1 MSRIGK
7 IHLSEFGSE
16 PTVVTEAPTVATL
29 LGAVGAY
36 NDGVCLRLVTPP
48 SVRVAVRPREDSVVR
63 FSAPDLKERKRASL
77 STIRGRKEDR
87 WARLPKAVIQLLS
100 SEGLVTQ
107 GADIT
112 LQSDAPPG
120 CGLSLTSAFAVALID
135 GLTRVSNTPLPT
147 ERIIELLGRL
157 GTHYLKRSPSET
169 LRLKESAGLQKTAE
183 AGRIYAC
190 DARRESLEGC
200 DWLSVEG
207 HEVVLIS
214 AGVPQFSDD
223 MSLQEI
229 ESFQKEA
236 LASLGER
243 RPGVSLRDYR
253 VEDLEEIREALS
265 DAARRA
271 AAFVVGENSRV
282 EEARELLLG
291 GDLDGVGN
299 VLSVSHG
306 SLRENLDLSCPEID
320 WLVKRGQRVE
330 GVVGMRIHG
339 LAYGGAALAI
349 LRPGARDR
357 LIDAIDEYSRIF
369 GFTPEIHT
377 LVPLGGSTTGLN
389 VRQLEG

>member
-1 MSRIGK
+1 MSRIGE

-48 SVRVAVRPREDSVVR
+48 SVRVAVRLREDSVVR

-87 WARLPKAVIQLLS
+87 WARLPKAVVQLLA
-100 SEGLVTQ
+100 SEGILSR

-112 LQSDAPPG
+112 LQSDAPSG
-120 CGLSLTSAFAVALID
+120 CGLSLTSGFAVALID
-135 GLTRVSNTPLPT
+135 ALAEVSGTSLDTEGLVPLV
-147 ERIIELLGRL
+147 GRL
-157 GTHYLKRSPSET
+157 GSHYLKMNPSKVV
-169 LRLKESAGLQKTAE
+169 RLKEGAELQKGAE

-190 DARRESLEGC
+190 DTRRGGLRSC
-200 DWLSVEG
+200 DWLSAEG

-214 AGVPQFSDD
+214 AGVPQFTDD
-223 MSLQEI
+223 MSLTEI
-229 ESFQKEA
+229 DDLQKEA
-236 LASLGER
+236 VAALGQR
-243 RPGVSLRDYR
+243 RPGVTLRDYPM
-253 VEDLEEIREALS
+253 EDLEEIRESLS

-271 AAFVVGENSRV
+271 ASFVVGENTRV
-282 EEARELLLG
+282 AEALELFVAGDIDGIGGLL
-291 GDLDGVGN
+291 
-299 VLSVSHG
+299 SESHG

-339 LAYGGAALAI
+339 LAFGGAALAI
-349 LRPGARDR
+349 LRRGALPR
-357 LIDAIDEYSRIF
+357 LLEAIDEYSRIF
-369 GFTPEIHT
+369 GFTPVVYT
-377 LVPLGGSTTGLN
+377 LVPGDGITDDMN

>member
-1 MSRIGK
+1 MSRIGE

-36 NDGVCLRLVTPP
+36 NDGACLRLVTPP

-87 WARLPKAVIQLLS
+87 WARLPKAVVQI
-100 SEGLVTQ
+100 LVAEELVHH

-112 LQSDAPPG
+112 LQSDAPVG
-120 CGLSLTSAFAVALID
+120 CGLSLTSGFAVALID
-135 GLTRVSNTPLPT
+135 ALSKSADATLSTQRVL
-147 ERIIELLGRL
+147 ELVDRL
-157 GTHYLKRSPSET
+157 GAHYLKMTSSQT
-169 LRLKESAGLQKTAE
+169 LRLKESAALQKGGET
-183 AGRIYAC
+183 GRIYAC
-190 DARRESLEGC
+190 DVRRGSLAEC
-200 DWLSVEG
+200 EWLSTEG

-223 MSLQEI
+223 MSLNET

-236 LASLGER
+236 LATLGAR

-253 VEDLEEIREALS
+253 MEDLEEIRESLS
-265 DAARRA
+265 DVARRA
-271 AAFVVGENSRV
+271 AIFVVGENSRV
-282 EEARELLLG
+282 DEARELLIA

-299 VLSVSHG
+299 TLSVSHG

-349 LRPGARDR
+349 LRPGARER
-357 LIDAIDEYSRIF
+357 LIEAIEEYSRIF
-369 GFTPEIHT
+369 GFTPVLYT
-377 LVPLGGSTTGLN
+377 LVPAGGSIQGVS

>member
-1 MSRIGK
+1 MSRIGE

-36 NDGVCLRLVTPP
+36 NDGVCLRLATPP
-48 SVRVAVRPREDSVVR
+48 PVRVAVRPRDDSVVR

-87 WARLPKAVIQLLS
+87 WARLPKAVVQLLA
-100 SEGLVTQ
+100 SEGVISH

-112 LQSDAPPG
+112 LQSDAPAG
-120 CGLSLTSAFAVALID
+120 CGLSLTSGFAVALID
-135 GLTRVSNTPLPT
+135 ALAEGAGVSL
-147 ERIIELLGRL
+147 EAKRLVELVGRM
-157 GTHYLKRSPSET
+157 GSHYLKMTPSKV
-169 LRLKESAGLQKTAE
+169 LRLQEGAELQKCAMT
-183 AGRIYAC
+183 GRIYAC
-190 DARRESLEGC
+190 DSRRADFGECE
-200 DWLSVEG
+200 WLSPEG

-214 AGVPQFSDD
+214 AGVPQFTDD
-223 MSLQEI
+223 MSLTEI
-229 ESFQKEA
+229 EELQREA
-236 LASLGER
+236 VSLLGQR
-243 RPGVSLRDYR
+243 RPGVSLRDYLM
-253 VEDLEEIREALS
+253 EDLEEVRESLS

-271 AAFVVGENSRV
+271 AGFVVGENGRV
-282 EEARELLLG
+282 KDALELLVA
-291 GDLDGVGN
+291 GDVDGVGT
-299 VLSVSHG
+299 LMSESHG

-349 LRPGARDR
+349 LRPGARRR
-357 LIDAIDEYSRIF
+357 LMEAIDEYSRIF
-369 GFTPEIHT
+369 GFTPVVYT
-377 LVPLGGSTTGLN
+377 LVPGGGITEDVN

>member
-29 LGAVGAY
+29 LGALGAY
-36 NDGVCLRLVTPP
+36 NDGVSLRLVTPP
-48 SVRVAVRPREDSVVR
+48 SVRVALRPRDDSVVR

-87 WARLPKAVIQLLS
+87 WARLPKAMVQLLA

-120 CGLSLTSAFAVALID
+120 CGLSLTSAYSVALIEA
-135 GLTRVSNTPLPT
+135 LTKVSG
-147 ERIIELLGRL
+147 RELSTVEVLDLVGRL
-157 GTHYLKRSPSET
+157 GKHYLKRTPSET
-169 LRLKESAGLQKTAE
+169 LRLKESAELQKIAE
-183 AGRIYAC
+183 PGRIYAC
-190 DARRESLEGC
+190 DSRRGVIEGC
-200 DWLSVEG
+200 DWHSVEG

-229 ESFQKEA
+229 ENFQREA
-236 LASLGER
+236 LVSLGER

-271 AAFVVGENSRV
+271 ATFVVGENGRV
-282 EEARELLLG
+282 EEARELLLA
-291 GDLDGVGN
+291 GDLEGVGN
-299 VLSVSHG
+299 LLSVSHG

-339 LAYGGAALAI
+339 LAYGGAALAL
-349 LRPGARDR
+349 LRPGALDR
-357 LIDAIDEYSRIF
+357 LVEAIDEYSRIF
-369 GFTPEIHT
+369 GFSPEIYT
-377 LVPLGGSTTGLN
+377 LVLMDGSTKGVN

>member
-1 MSRIGK
+1 MSRIGE

-48 SVRVAVRPREDSVVR
+48 SVRVAVKLREDSVVR

-87 WARLPKAVIQLLS
+87 WARLPKAVVQLLA
-100 SEGLVTQ
+100 SEGILTR

-112 LQSDAPPG
+112 LQSDAPSG

-135 GLTRVSNTPLPT
+135 ALSEVSGTSLDIERLVGLV
-147 ERIIELLGRL
+147 ERL
-157 GTHYLKRSPSET
+157 GSHYLKMNPAKV
-169 LRLKESAGLQKTAE
+169 LRLKEGAELQKGAGT
-183 AGRIYAC
+183 GRIYAC
-190 DARRESLEGC
+190 DTRRGGLRAC
-200 DWLSVEG
+200 DWLSAEG

-214 AGVPQFSDD
+214 AGVPQFTDD
-223 MSLQEI
+223 MSLTEI
-229 ESFQKEA
+229 DDLQKEA
-236 LASLGER
+236 VAALGQR
-243 RPGVSLRDYR
+243 RPGVTLRDYMM
-253 VEDLEEIREALS
+253 EDLEEIRESLS

-271 AAFVVGENSRV
+271 ASFVVGENERV
-282 EEARELLLG
+282 AEALELFVA
-291 GDLDGVGN
+291 GDVDGVGGL
-299 VLSVSHG
+299 LSESHG

-320 WLVKRGQRVE
+320 WLVKRGQRVD

-339 LAYGGAALAI
+339 LAFGGAALAI
-349 LRPGARDR
+349 LRPGARPR
-357 LIDAIDEYSRIF
+357 LLEAIDEYSRIF
-369 GFTPEIHT
+369 GFTPVVYT
-377 LVPLGGSTTGLN
+377 LVPGGGITDEVN